1 MLEVTLNEPDDFL
14 KVRETLTRIG
24 VASRKDNKLY
34 QSCHILHKQGR
45 YFIVHFKELFLLDGK
60 KSNLEENDLARR
72 NTIATL
78 MSDWGLVSIDNKE
91 NMKLLAP
98 LRQIKIIPFK
108 EKNNWELCPKYNIG
122 NKWLLDKYLIIKD
135 FNFEKLNAAHKSSMI
150 KKFKKDKL
158 SSELTTGGYNTE
170 YDDEAY
176 RRTIEKAFLNIIEDT
191 FRVSD
196 SFVPVKTWIYVQ
208 NKERFNSVWHTHVNT
223 SSVNAVFYID
233 PPKKGGGLNLRLN
246 GKEVV
251 IYPAV
256 NKLYM
261 FPYWMEHRPL
271 PQDDD
276 DWRISVNIEYFC
288 AQRPVVKETG
298 TIW

>member
-78 MSDWGLVSIDNKE
+78 ISDWGLVSIDNKE
-91 NMKLLAP
+91 TVQPLAP

-122 NKWLLDKYLIIKD
+122 NV
-135 FNFEKLNAAHKSSMI
+135 
-150 KKFKKDKL
+150 
-158 SSELTTGGYNTE
+158 
-170 YDDEAY
+170 
-176 RRTIEKAFLNIIEDT
+176 R
-191 FRVSD
+191 
-196 SFVPVKTWIYVQ
+196 
-208 NKERFNSVWHTHVNT
+208 
-223 SSVNAVFYID
+223 
-233 PPKKGGGLNLRLN
+233 
-246 GKEVV
+246 
-251 IYPAV
+251 
-256 NKLYM
+256 
-261 FPYWMEHRPL
+261 
-271 PQDDD
+271 
-276 DWRISVNIEYFC
+276 
-288 AQRPVVKETG
+288 
-298 TIW
+298 